1 MTDKPSPPGSDTTR
15 DNPGVGDAAGGRA
28 RTVRPKHAASL
39 ILWRDGAHGP
49 EALMGRRHR
58 SLRFM
63 PGVLVFPGGRVDRA
77 DHRARPA
84 SALKPLTRRMLERSA
99 PPSLAPTLAQAL
111 AVAALRE
118 LREESGLGI
127 GSPDAPELG
136 CLDYLCRAITPTGRP
151 MRFDARFLVAPA
163 EQAQGAIQ
171 GSGELEEMR
180 FFPIRALA
188 EEKLVPITRL
198 ILVEFEAWLAM
209 TPAQRARRPLIRYQ
223 GFERRVAE
231 RAATPP

>member
-1 MTDKPSPPGSDTTR
+1 MTDAPPADATR
-15 DNPGVGDAAGGRA
+15 DNPGAGDAGGARA
-28 RTVRPKHAASL
+28 EKARAVRPKHAASL
-39 ILWRDGAHGP
+39 ILWREGPEGP

-84 SALKPLTRRMLERSA
+84 TELKPPTRAMLERSA
-99 PPSLAPTLAQAL
+99 PPSLARAL

-118 LREESGLGI
+118 LHEEAGLLVGEE
-127 GSPDAPELG
+127 GAPDLAP
-136 CLDYLCRAITPTGRP
+136 LDYLCRAITPPGRP
-151 MRFDARFLVAPA
+151 MRFDARFLIAPA
-163 EQAQGAIQ
+163 EAARGEIR

-180 FFPIRALA
+180 FFPVRGLA
-188 EEKLVPITRL
+188 GERLAPITRL

-209 TPAQRARRPLIRYQ
+209 GPETRAERQLIRYQ
-223 GFERRVAE
+223 GFDRRVTE
-231 RAATPP
+231 R